1 VSATLALARRELLA
15 YLLSPVGYIVTALF
29 LFFTSLVYFAAAP
42 LLMGSGFSQG
52 QPASLR
58 LFFQIG
64 VWVLFVIAPAI
75 SMRTISEELRLGTI
89 ESLLTAPITETQI
102 ILGKFFGS
110 LSFLVL
116 MLLPTV
122 LFVFALERYGRP
134 DYGELLCGYLGLLLI
149 GAAFLASG
157 IFISTLTGSQV
168 LAYIVTIF
176 FWLILLLATM
186 VLPYLAS
193 LAEGLA
199 GRPDNSE
206 TLETLLAWLEGAAR
220 FLAVGN
226 PRARVLD
233 FINGLVDT
241 FNIIYFLSF
250 TILFLVA
257 AIRALGARRWP

>member
-1 VSATLALARRELLA
+1 MSATLAIARRELLA

-42 LLMGSGFSQG
+42 LLLGAGFSQG

-64 VWVLFVIAPAI
+64 VWVLFVIGPAI
-75 SMRTISEELRLGTI
+75 SMRTMSEELRLGTL
-89 ESLLTAPITETQI
+89 ETLLTAPITETQI

-110 LSFLVL
+110 FSFLVL

-122 LFVFALERYGRP
+122 LFVFVLERYGRP

-149 GAAFLASG
+149 GAAYLASG
-157 IFISTLTGSQV
+157 ILISTLTGSQV

-186 VLPYLAS
+186 VLPYIAS
-193 LAEGLA
+193 LAEGWA

-206 TLETLLAWLEGAAR
+206 LLEALLGWLQNAAR

-250 TILFLVA
+250 TVLFLAA